1 MVNVPVLL
9 KKISG
14 MRHNLSRLREQQSFT
29 IEAFKDN
36 LDAQDIVLHNL
47 RLAIQGAIDIGTHII
62 SDEGWGIPG
71 SLNEI
76 FYILQDKG
84 VLTSELTEKMVSAV
98 GLRNILVHEYE
109 KVNLD
114 IVYDIFQNH
123 LADLEDFILSIIKF
137 FKL

>member
-47 RLAIQGAIDIGTHII
+47 RLAIQGAIDISTHII

>member
-1 MVNVPVLL
+1 
-9 KKISG
+9 
-14 MRHNLSRLREQQSFT
+14 
-29 IEAFKDN
+29 
-36 LDAQDIVLHNL
+36 
-47 RLAIQGAIDIGTHII
+47 
-62 SDEGWGIPG
+62 
-71 SLNEI
+71 
-76 FYILQDKG
+76 
-84 VLTSELTEKMVSAV
+84 MVSAV